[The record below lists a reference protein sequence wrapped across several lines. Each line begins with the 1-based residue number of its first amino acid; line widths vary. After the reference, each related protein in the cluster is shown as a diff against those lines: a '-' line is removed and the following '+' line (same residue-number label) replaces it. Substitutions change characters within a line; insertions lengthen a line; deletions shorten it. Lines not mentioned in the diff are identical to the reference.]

1 MLGNILSQKF
11 IEQDNL
17 DPVLNDLLNWVE
29 RRKYSK
35 IDTDV
40 KLSLKQEKTELVV
53 TLKPKGRVKHKWL
66 KNIPLEEMAYVE

>member
-1 MLGNILSQKF
+1 MLGNIFSQKF

-35 IDTDV
+35 IETDV

>member
-66 KNIPLEEMAYVE
+66 KNIPLEEMTYVE